1 MEGSACLTLLKPT
14 PHASQMINTPSL
26 VMTEYP
32 LKGPKSGRVLL
43 STPHPEETVPRLDDV
58 VTAYLLWA
66 ARAI

>member
-1 MEGSACLTLLKPT
+1 
-14 PHASQMINTPSL
+14 
-26 VMTEYP
+26 MTEYP

-43 STPHPEETVPRLDDV
+43 STPHPEETVPRLDDM